1 MQVCGRYTPL
11 AIDSRWLTVA
21 GLGIALA
28 FLRLNRQAASLAQDG
43 ETNPPDFRKYADE
56 RIFPNGPDLPLL
68 PSRISPLGSLSP
80 IPAAVLRIVA
90 AAESNGAVSKDDIQ
104 CLHEAVGMALKNGHI
119 VPHAGDNLGG
129 DEILYGRAG
138 LLWSILNIRAHKFD
152 DETQK
157 ALDPLYEAVPKLVDV
172 IIEGGRQGT
181 KDCAKQYGEKD
192 TLPLMYMWMEG
203 YYCLGA

>member
-1 MQVCGRYTPL
+1 MT
-11 AIDSRWLTVA
+11 
-21 GLGIALA
+21 GLGTALA
-28 FLRLNRQAASLAQDG
+28 FLRLDRQAASLAKDD
-43 ETNPPDFRKYADE
+43 EANPPDFRKYADE
-56 RIFPNGPDLPLL
+56 RIFPDGPGLPLL
-68 PSRISPLGSLSP
+68 PSRLSPLGSLSP
-80 IPAAVLRIVA
+80 IPAAVLRIVTA
-90 AAESNGAVSKDDIQ
+90 PSSNSSVSKDDIQ
-104 CLHEAVGMALKNGHI
+104 SFHEAVGVALKNGHI

-152 DETQK
+152 EETQK
-157 ALDPLYEAVPKLVDV
+157 SLDPLYEAIPKLVDV
-172 IIEGGRQGT
+172 IIDGGRQGA